1 MSDDRKKPLWPWIV
15 TLLIG
20 LPVLYVALFG
30 PACWLATSWAPLR
43 GPVNSIYS
51 PAAWA
56 YFKTPKNA
64 VGKAIIWYANVGG
77 DVNFYGTEHSGFRLE
92 FERDMW
98 QDDPFPPP
106 MPQ

>member
-1 MSDDRKKPLWPWIV
+1 MSDNRKKPLWPWII

-56 YFKTPKNA
+56 SFKTPNA

-92 FERDMW
+92 FERDME
-98 QDDPFPPP
+98 QYDFFSPA